1 MVTIVYTSR
10 RLGPCWTAAFIK
22 IAIQEFTILSKEDK
36 LGIVYV
42 QTDKLTLKI
51 SKDTWEEKRLK
62 GEQAGGNKTTKKGNK
77 LQNT

>member
-1 MVTIVYTSR
+1 M
-10 RLGPCWTAAFIK
+10 
-22 IAIQEFTILSKEDK
+22 
-36 LGIVYV
+36 

-77 LQNT
+77 LQNTSVRKRDR